1 MEAVPMVNLDVEA
14 IVAPPRPCH
23 DASIGGDF
31 RRADIVRYVDAWM
44 PARKGLGDDALG
56 RPAKPDDLLA
66 GAGVIFFGRT
76 GDIFLLARRHEQVG
90 WQPSVVVQAIDGPQ
104 GRRVNAETDRDQSQR
119 LRAI

>member
-1 MEAVPMVNLDVEA
+1 MEAVSMVNLDVEA

-44 PARKGLGDDALG
+44 PARKALGDDALG

-66 GAGVIFFGRT
+66 GAGVIFFCRT
-76 GDIFLLARRHEQVG
+76 RGIFLLSRRPEQVG
-90 WQPSVVVQAIDGPQ
+90 WQPRVVVPALYGPP
-104 GRRVNAETDRDQSQR
+104 G
-119 LRAI
+119 